1 MEDGVD
7 LEAYFERLG
16 YAGPRDP
23 TVETLRALH
32 LAHPSAIPF
41 EGLDPLLGRP
51 VQIDAASIEAKLVR
65 GRRGGYCFEQN
76 GLFLRVL
83 TALGYAVTP
92 LAARVRWMVPEEAP
106 PTALTHMLLRLDVE
120 GADLIC
126 DVGFGGQSPSA
137 PLKLEPGV
145 AQTTPHGDYRI
156 LQVEEGFDMQLR
168 LSERWATLYRFT
180 LEPRAF
186 ADYEVGNWFTSTHPQ
201 SRFTTNLIASR
212 LSGEQR
218 LNLFN
223 TELSVH
229 HRDGGP
235 RRRILTDPPALHG
248 VLTNDFGLD
257 IPLHD
262 IEQVFP
268 KLPAPVQPLPAGNK

>member
-51 VQIDAASIEAKLVR
+51 VQIDAASIAAKLVR
-65 GRRGGYCFEQN
+65 DRRGGYCFEQN

-83 TALGYAVTP
+83 RALGYSVTP
-92 LAARVRWMVPEEAP
+92 LAARVRWMVPEDAP

-137 PLKLEPGV
+137 PLKLEPGE
-145 AQTTPHGDYRI
+145 AQATPHGDYRI
-156 LQVEEGFDMQLR
+156 QQVEDGFDMQLR
-168 LSERWATLYRFT
+168 LSGRWATLYRFT
-180 LEPRAF
+180 LEPRVF

-229 HRDGGP
+229 HRDGAP
-235 RRRILTDPPALHG
+235 QRRILADPVALHG
-248 VLTNDFGLD
+248 VLANDFGLD
-257 IPLHD
+257 IALHD
-262 IEQVFP
+262 IEQAFP
-268 KLPAPVQPLPAGNK
+268 KLPAPVQLLPAGNK